1 MSVKFT
7 LLLIIDA
14 QLIFL
19 AFIPP
24 GLAATSKFL
33 LLYTLIFFVHFA
45 YSHKLYWPTFK
56 VWWCAMQAYII

>member
-1 MSVKFT
+1 MVPFWFNFFLLSVMSVKFT

-45 YSHKLYWPTFK
+45 YSHKLY
-56 VWWCAMQAYII
+56 